1 MFKGLSRGAL
11 MVGAGF
17 LALLAAARYYTPPDR
32 EPASDAAAQIPIATP
47 PGITLQLRTSKPKAR
62 VATTAEWVYADS
74 RGMTLYTYDKD
85 TERGT
90 ACVGECAAAWPAA
103 LAPPAL
109 APRVLAPRTLAPRTA
124 TQHVE
129 WSLLDRAEEGKQWVH
144 RGAPLY
150 RFANDKAI
158 GDAAGDGADGAWH
171 AAVFRPGADMALPDG
186 IAVGEIADAGGMG
199 LVDALGLTLY
209 TFDGNATHPKPA
221 CGAGDCARLWVPLEA
236 PEIANPMGRFAA
248 IAREDGISQWTYRGL
263 PLYKFAADQKPGD
276 VGGMNA
282 DSRFRVALIVRF
294 FMPADATIRGTVELG
309 NILVTRS
316 GATLYQRDRV
326 TMEELHPFRTDHGS
340 PALGRALGT
349 ATCDEK
355 CTKLWPPFTAPAAAP
370 PCGFW
375 DVLTRADGRRQWAY
389 KGFALYTYA
398 ADMPGDLGG
407 NAIYTLAQIGG
418 AAKAAASGRPAAAD
432 IDPNE
437 FVGGATSG
445 LGVSAMFWHAVV
457 P

>member
-1 MFKGLSRGAL
+1 

-17 LALLAAARYYTPPDR
+17 LALLAAARFYGPPHQ
-32 EPASDAAAQIPIATP
+32 EPASDANSPIPFATP
-47 PGITLQLRTSKPKAR
+47 PGITLQLRAGTLKAR

-74 RGMTLYTYDKD
+74 RGMTLYTYDK
-85 TERGT
+85 ESARG
-90 ACVGECAAAWPAA
+90 ASCVGECAAAWPAA
-103 LAPPAL
+103 VAPPTAIQL
-109 APRVLAPRTLAPRTA
+109 AD
-124 TQHVE
+124 
-129 WSLLDRAEEGKQWVH
+129 WSLLDAAGGKQWVF
-144 RGAPLY
+144 RGAPLH

-158 GDAAGDGADGAWH
+158 GDATGDGADGAWH

-186 IAVGEIADAGGMG
+186 IAVREIADAGGMG
-199 LVDALGLTLY
+199 LVDSSGLTLY
-209 TFDGNATHPKPA
+209 TFEGNATHPKPA
-221 CGAGDCARLWVPLEA
+221 CSAGDCARLWVPLEA
-236 PEIANPMGRFAA
+236 PEIANPMGGFAA
-248 IAREDGISQWTYRGL
+248 IAREDGISQWTFRGK
-263 PLYKFAADQKPGD
+263 PLYKFTADQKRGD
-276 VGGMNA
+276 VNGMA
-282 DSRFRVALIVRF
+282 VDSRFHVALIVRF
-294 FMPADATIRGTVELG
+294 FMPADAAIHRTVDLG
-309 NILVTRS
+309 SILVTRR

-349 ATCDEK
+349 ATCDEV
-355 CTKLWPPFTAPAAAP
+355 CAKLWPPFTAPAAAL

-375 DVLTRADGRRQWAY
+375 DVVTRVDGRRQWAY

-398 ADMPGDLGG
+398 ADKPGDIGG

-418 AAKAAASGRPAAAD
+418 GEKSAAAGRPAAAD

-437 FVGGATSG
+437 LVGGAASG